1 MPRRQPTPPAASWL
15 DLDRQLCF
23 ALYAS
28 SLAMTKLYKPLLE
41 PLSLTYP
48 QYLVMLV
55 LWQHD
60 GLGVGEIGERLAL
73 DSGTLTPLLKRLE
86 QAGLVLRLRD
96 TADERRV
103 RIALSAAGRTLR
115 ARAESVPQTVIAASG
130 CSLGELSELTAQL
143 QQLRQRLAAALAATP
158 ESPTAV

>member
-1 MPRRQPTPPAASWL
+1 MPRRQPPQPAASWL
-15 DLDRQLCF
+15 ELDRQLCF

-41 PLSLTYP
+41 PLGLTYP

-96 TADERRV
+96 AADERRV

-115 ARAESVPQTVIAASG
+115 ARAETLPQTVASASG
-130 CSLGELSELTAQL
+130 CRLGELSDLTAQL
-143 QQLRQRLAAALAATP
+143 QQLRQRLAAALAANP
-158 ESPTAV
+158 ESSTAA